1 MIYILSCE
9 TPGNGGGIYGCDL
22 GPDGSLS
29 VRVYYPCDRPMYAAR
44 RGREL
49 CVLLRSPFPGSDEG
63 GYFFIGEELSGAG
76 AVRGTGGRVPCHL
89 ALSGDDVFA
98 VNYLSGNLVKNGETA
113 VERTGCGPNASRQSS
128 PHTHFVG
135 KTPDGYLAVC
145 DLGCDELA
153 IYDTELRQTGSAQVP
168 PGNGIRHIV
177 FSRGG
182 DRIYAVNELIPSVS
196 VFGYSDGTVSYK
208 LTVPIE
214 CKAPRANGAAIRL
227 SEGGG
232 LLYVSLR
239 EENAICVFEA
249 DGERLNLLQK
259 TSCRGDSPRDFGL
272 FGEFLVCC
280 NEKSGV
286 SVLRLKD
293 GLIIGEAG
301 SLKIPATLCVL

>member
-22 GPDGSLS
+22 GPDGRLS

-63 GYFFIGEELSGAG
+63 GYFFTGYDLKDAG
-76 AVRGTGGRVPCHL
+76 AAVSTRGRVPCHL
-89 ALSGDDVFA
+89 SVSGNDVYV
-98 VNYLSGNLVKNGETA
+98 VNYLSGSVVKNGEL
-113 VERTGCGPNASRQSS
+113 VLQRSGSGPNAARQSS

-135 KTPDGYLAVC
+135 ETPDGHLAVC

-153 IYDTELRQTGSAQVP
+153 IYDTELRQTGSAHVP
-168 PGNGIRHIV
+168 PGYGIRHIV

-182 DRIYAVNELIPSVS
+182 DRIYAINELIPSVS
-196 VFGYSDGTVSYK
+196 VFGYSGGTVRYE

-214 CKAPRANGAAIRL
+214 CTAPRANGAAIRL
-227 SEGGG
+227 SEDGG

-293 GLIIGEAG
+293 GLIDGEAG
-301 SLKIPATLCVL
+301 SLEIPATLCVL